1 VSKAFEDGTQPRA
14 TRETR
19 DGAAE
24 SQGAVDYAR
33 VLSQLL
39 ASEAAR
45 DDFDRVYL
53 GNGGVGVRTEVP
65 GAEPVKW
72 QVTNRE
78 LGLAIDNF
86 ASQRVE
92 AIRAVIA
99 CLRQAR
105 AAAKASDAFALN
117 TFRRFRE
124 SEDEVD
130 CLVGWLSARSEIGGV
145 VESRAPDEAA
155 SAPARTGATSLA
167 EWERVRKHILD
178 WLAECSKVLGRSV
191 DPVALD
197 WLRDDIWGACSS
209 IKSQSAKSSKRQ
221 VALRALPSEVAHV
234 EVEPE
239 TDALELVRLHL
250 PNLHEPRGSALRE
263 QPDPAEVERLQSLLA
278 GLAAVVSSR
287 LSATELKGLGALWQ
301 HASISQRTVA
311 SWSQLDDPELAF
323 VDLFERWDQ
332 AFAALGGDA
341 VVDRVFPK
349 FRGSRDHLPEL
360 VRRLTLPILFAP
372 YQGLAAAADALE
384 TERARLAHSNFSGP
398 KWERGLTDL
407 ARGPDRAAQAA
418 LAGLLKTG
426 AAEVASP
433 PWQHDFINYALA
445 SKGCSVLR
453 WEVVIGTD
461 FSRGLYG
468 LECDEPFI
476 GRRTRPHSNVTNN
489 GPEYRDRLQR
499 RVAVLSHKIGC
510 AFEAVE
516 RWLDEQ
522 QQNSCVDLPENRPAG
537 VSGLDP
543 ARCDKRISY
552 LLGHAFAGEVFSRLE
567 GAGDEVRRL
576 LLPVLTV
583 PLRRQWYENGGLF
596 DRRISW
602 TRVHYLIR
610 WHAWRDSDFRAR
622 IYEPLRSQ
630 EINERLRAPAASAS
644 NGDAAVPLR

>member
-1 VSKAFEDGTQPRA
+1 VSKAFEDRAQQPPANRH
-14 TRETR
+14 TR

-33 VLSQLL
+33 VISQVL
-39 ASEAAR
+39 AFEAAR

-53 GNGGVGVRTEVP
+53 GNGGVGVRTDTSVV
-65 GAEPVKW
+65 EPVKW
-72 QVTNRE
+72 QLTNRE

-86 ASQRVE
+86 VSQRPE

-99 CLRQAR
+99 YLQQAR
-105 AAAKASDAFALN
+105 VAAQASDAFALN
-117 TFRRFRE
+117 TFRRFRD

-130 CLVGWLSARSEIGGV
+130 RLVRWLSARSETGGV
-145 VESRAPDEAA
+145 AEPGAPSEAA
-155 SAPARTGATSLA
+155 SAPARSGATSLA
-167 EWERVRKHILD
+167 EWERERKHILE
-178 WLAECSKVLGRSV
+178 WLAECGKVLGSPA

-197 WLRDDIWGACSS
+197 WLRDGIWFACSR
-209 IKSQSAKSSKRQ
+209 IKSQSARCSRRQ
-221 VALRALPSEVAHV
+221 VALRSFPTEVGRI
-234 EVEPE
+234 EVEPDP
-239 TDALELVRLHL
+239 DALELVRLYL
-250 PNLHEPRGSALRE
+250 PNLREPRGGALRE
-263 QPDPAEVERLQSLLA
+263 RPDPAEIEGLRSLLA
-278 GLAAVVSSR
+278 GLAAAVSSR
-287 LSATELKGLGALWQ
+287 LSATELKALAALWQ

-311 SWSQLDDPELAF
+311 SWRQHDDPELAF

-332 AFAALGGDA
+332 AFADLGGEA
-341 VVDRVFPK
+341 EVDRSFPK

-372 YQGLAAAADALE
+372 YQGLEAAASALE
-384 TERARLAHSNFSGP
+384 AERARLAHSNFSGP

-418 LAGLLKTG
+418 LAVLLETVG
-426 AAEVASP
+426 AEVASP
-433 PWQHDFINYALA
+433 PWHRDFINYALA

-476 GRRTRPHSNVTNN
+476 GRRTRAIVTND
-489 GPEYRDRLQR
+489 GREYRDSLQR
-499 RVAVLSHKIGC
+499 RVAVLSVRIGC
-510 AFEAVE
+510 AFEAVG

-522 QQNSCVDLPENRPAG
+522 QRTSCVDLPERRPLG

-543 ARCDKRISY
+543 ARYDKRISY
-552 LLGHAFAGEVFSRLE
+552 LLGHAFAEEMSFRLAA
-567 GAGDEVRRL
+567 AGDEVRRV

-602 TRVHYLIR
+602 VRVHYLIR
-610 WHAWRDSDFRAR
+610 WHAWRDSDFRAG

-630 EINERLRAPAASAS
+630 EINERLQAASVSAS
-644 NGDAAVPLR
+644 KSEAAVALR